1 MRYQNLLSPIMVGGQ
16 IIKNRLT
23 YPNASPHFLQGPE
36 TYPAEGYRAFAANL
50 AKNGAAIVNFAE
62 WAEYP
67 QQRHGPMDMDMT
79 HMQAFD
85 MTDPAVHNYVSQM
98 CEEVHF
104 YGSKIILTTN
114 MVYPDGFSLY
124 GGRGF
129 GPHGKPTE
137 KLPAER
143 MHEVIELTLAKVR
156 RYKNLG
162 YDGVSFRADMLMSP
176 GGQRDDQ
183 YSGDTVENRTRLFHE
198 VCSAMR
204 KTFGKKFIIE
214 AVLAWEQN
222 NGYGGNAKMGGGY
235 NEDDAMEFIRLFDD
249 VVDILEVREHDGCAS
264 HPTGYNFTQGVHP
277 AVDFCAKVKKMGFHM
292 LMKPIGGFQ
301 EPDEMERYLIEGK
314 CDMFG
319 IARGFMADDEYGKKL
334 YEGRGEDVVPCLWC
348 NKCHGTMSAPYM
360 TFCSVNPIQ
369 GIAHKVGKMVDAETT
384 PKKVAVIGGG
394 PVGMKAAIV
403 AAERGHDVT
412 LFEKTDYLGGQ
423 LIHSDYSSFKWP
435 LRDFKNYLIRRMGQ
449 VGVKVLMN
457 TEATLQKLNA
467 GGFDAVLAATGAT
480 PNVPKIDGLRDEN
493 GNVKPEY
500 KVCLD
505 VYGHEKELGHHVVCI
520 GGSETAIETAMYL
533 AENGHDVTLL
543 TRQDELAKD
552 ASHLHYITMAW
563 IKTEPDGRTH
573 MAPAWEKYEGIKGI
587 LNATTVKVE
596 GNTVTYIQD
605 GEEKTVSGDSVIISG
620 GMNPNVD
627 EALTFAGIVPKF
639 YVIGDANRDGN
650 IQRGMRDAFSKAML
664 L

>member
-1 MRYQNLLSPIMVGGQ
+1 MSYRYDALLSPIRIGDAV
-16 IIKNRLT
+16 IKNRT
-23 YPNASPHFLQGPE
+23 MYPNASPHFLQGPE
-36 TYPAEGYRAFAANL
+36 TYPADSFMTFMGGL
-50 AKNGAAIVNFAE
+50 ARNGAAIITLAE
-62 WAEYP
+62 WSNP
-67 QQRHGPMDMDMT
+67 NQRSAPVEDAKR
-79 HMQAFD
+79 MQNFD
-85 MTDPAVHNYVSQM
+85 YTDPGTYNYFTQM
-98 CEEVHF
+98 ADDVHF
-104 YGSKIILTTN
+104 YGSKLLVNTDIK
-114 MVYPDGFSLY
+114 YPDGYSFD
-124 GGRGF
+124 GKAF
-129 GPHGKPTE
+129 GPPGMAGKPV
-137 KLPAER
+137 KMLPKE
-143 MHEVIELTLAKVR
+143 MMPEVIENFLQKLQLFKDF
-156 RYKNLG
+156 G
-162 YDGVSFRADMLMSP
+162 YDGVAMRVEMLLYP
-176 GGQRDDQ
+176 NLRTDEYGGPM
-183 YSGDTVENRTRLFHE
+183 ENRVRFLHE
-198 VCSAMR
+198 TLAAVKKR
-204 KTFGKKFIIE
+204 FGKSFIVE
-214 AVLAWEQN
+214 LCVAGEQP
-222 NGYGGNAKMGGGY
+222 NGYVGGAKGY
-235 NEDDAMEFIRLFDD
+235 TLEDTIEFAKCMED
-249 VVDILEVREHDGCAS
+249 VADILQLRECDMTKS
-264 HPTGYNFTQGVHP
+264 HPTGFTFQKGEHETIRYSEAIKAAGCKILTEPV
-277 AVDFCAKVKKMGFHM
+277 
-292 LMKPIGGFQ
+292 GGFQ
-301 EPDEMERYLIEGK
+301 DPDEINTYIKEGK
-314 CDMFG
+314 CDMIG
-319 IARGFMADDEYGKKL
+319 MARAFMCDPEYGKKL

-360 TFCSVNPIQ
+360 TFCSVNPVQ
-369 GIAHKVGKMVDAETT
+369 GIAHKVGKMVNQETA

-435 LRDFKNYLIRRMGQ
+435 LKHFKAYLIRRMGQ

-457 TEATLQKLNA
+457 TEATPQKLSA

-480 PNVPKIDGLRDEN
+480 PNVPKIDGLRDAE

-505 VYGHEKELGHHVVCI
+505 VYGHEQELGHHVVCI

-596 GNTVTYIQD
+596 GNTVTYVQD
-605 GEEKTVSGDSVIISG
+605 GQEKTVSGDSVIISG

-627 EALTFAGIVPKF
+627 EALRFAGIVPKF
-639 YVIGDANRDGN
+639 FVIGDANRDGN